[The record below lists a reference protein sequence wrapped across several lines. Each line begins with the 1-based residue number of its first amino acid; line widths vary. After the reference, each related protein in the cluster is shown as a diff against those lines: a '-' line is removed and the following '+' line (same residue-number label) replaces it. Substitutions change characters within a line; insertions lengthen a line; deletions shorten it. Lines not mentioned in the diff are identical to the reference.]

1 MKKAPILF
9 TAFIVLLLLVALPIA
24 APAQGIRI
32 GLLLPLS
39 GKLSDIG
46 DVEAKSFLMAV
57 ETINKAGGIKG
68 RRLSPILED
77 TGSDPGIAR
86 PALEKLIKRDKVL
99 LVAGCCSSSVA
110 NISAAICQESKVP
123 FLITS
128 ASADGLTENDSS
140 YVFRL
145 CTPSS
150 EYGESLKGFLKR
162 KAGIKSA
169 AVIHEDTSYG
179 RYESRRFFSLCRR
192 ENIYIAIKRSFKGDI
207 AGLPRL
213 FSEIEAKSPDLLY
226 IISGSALAPAAAIR
240 QIRTGGMSLKMLL
253 GNRKG
258 FAYSEFIKSIGLEG
272 DHIFVQV
279 PWMPSVPYTGAMKYY
294 MNFKKRFFF
303 EPDYHGVQAFS
314 GILVIADALKRSDT
328 LTTEAVRSA
337 FCETDILTPLGP
349 VSFVSYGRKSQQ
361 NRLPPLLCQWIDGN
375 LEIVWPGSLATA
387 KHLLG
392 YP

>member
-1 MKKAPILF
+1 MKRALILF
-9 TAFIVLLLLVALPIA
+9 TGLVVLLLLVALPIA

-57 ETINKAGGIKG
+57 ETINKEGGIKG

-77 TGSDPGIAR
+77 TGSDPDIAR
-86 PALEKLIKRDKVL
+86 PALKKLITRDKVL

-110 NISAAICQESKVP
+110 NISAAICQENKVP

-128 ASADGLTENDSS
+128 ASADELTENDSS

-150 EYGESLKGFLKR
+150 EYGDSLKGFLKR

-207 AGLPRL
+207 TGLPRL

-226 IISGSALAPAAAIR
+226 IISGSGSATAAIR
-240 QIRTGGMSLKMLL
+240 QIRAAGVSLKMLL

-258 FAYSEFIKSIGLEG
+258 FGSSEFIASTGLEEE
-272 DHIFVQV
+272 HIFVPV
-279 PWMPSVPYTGAMKYY
+279 PWTPSVPYEGAMNYY

-314 GILVIADALKRSDT
+314 GILVIADAIKRSDI
-328 LTTEAVRSA
+328 LSTEAVREA
-337 FCETDILTPLGP
+337 LYETDMMTPLGP
-349 VSFVSYGRKSQQ
+349 VSFVSYGGKSQQ
-361 NRLPPLLCQWIDGN
+361 NRLAPLLCQWIDGN
-375 LEIVWPGSLATA
+375 FEIVWPGSLATA